1 MRTRLAALR
10 LAFAW
15 PRANAKRL
23 FAIVFLLAL
32 ATTACADRTNE
43 QILAN
48 ADAAFRLG
56 VENQLKILIARKH
69 FASATDGYRDL
80 HQRGVRSP
88 ALYLNL
94 GNAATL
100 ADRWPEAIW
109 AYHQGLKLDPNDQRL
124 REQLAFVRGK
134 VIYPPAGQGRP
145 EPDPWPP
152 WLYRPTEVEY
162 AIFAAIA
169 YALACLLGTL
179 AWMRGSL
186 RFAVIACLILALAL
200 AAAFGLWRLYEQA
213 GADRDTPLVVLRENT
228 PFHRGNGPSYPQHPV
243 LPILPRGMEVRQ
255 QHRRGSWLQ
264 IRLTTGEIGWISAS
278 SALIVEP
285 LQ

>member
-1 MRTRLAALR
+1 MRRKVISMIVVGVLIIPPY
-10 LAFAW
+10 AFAS
-15 PRANAKRL
+15 RL
-23 FAIVFLLAL
+23 QPSPELIDLSDAEIAFNKGIESKS
-32 ATTACADRTNE
+32 R
-43 QILAN
+43 IL
-48 ADAAFRLG
+48 
-56 VENQLKILIARKH
+56 QARKH
-69 FASATDGYRDL
+69 FSDSTDIYLRV
-80 HQRGVRSP
+80 HQKGQRTPDWTARSP

-109 AYHQGLKLDPNDQRL
+109 AYHQGLKLDPNDLRL
-124 REQLAFVRGK
+124 REHLAFVRGK

-169 YALACLLGTL
+169 YGLACLLGTL
-179 AWMRGSL
+179 AWMRSSGRL
-186 RFAVIACLILALAL
+186 AVIACLILALAL
-200 AAAFGLWRLYEQA
+200 AAAFGLWRLHAQA
-213 GADRDTPLVVLRENT
+213 AADRDTPLVVLRENT

-264 IRLTTGEIGWISAS
+264 VRLTTGEIGWISAS